1 MILNIGTPCGLY
13 PHNLHLVKESIFD
26 NPFMMLPDFRK
37 NFDIRWHV
45 AIDTLICKKEDIDIN
60 LFNYMD
66 SFTET
71 EDGCWGNQC
80 KNALMENVK
89 EGWVYLCDDDNI
101 IHTDLYTHLLDVLDN
116 SIESEK
122 FITFKHDTGF
132 KFMKILD
139 RESRYSKPII
149 NKDGIQESTCDSGQ
163 VVFHSSEWKPWE
175 VSRGLNKK
183 LYPADHRFY
192 QNAYI
197 ENEDNF
203 YISDHLA
210 TFYNRLKW

>member
-1 MILNIGTPCGLY
+1 
-13 PHNLHLVKESIFD
+13 
-26 NPFMMLPDFRK
+26 
-37 NFDIRWHV
+37 
-45 AIDTLICKKEDIDIN
+45 
-60 LFNYMD
+60 
-66 SFTET
+66 
-71 EDGCWGNQC
+71 
-80 KNALMENVK
+80 MENVK

-149 NKDGIQESTCDSGQ
+149 NEDGIQESTCDSGQ

>member
-1 MILNIGTPCGLY
+1 M
-13 PHNLHLVKESIFD
+13 
-26 NPFMMLPDFRK
+26 
-37 NFDIRWHV
+37 
-45 AIDTLICKKEDIDIN
+45 A
-60 LFNYMD
+60 
-66 SFTET
+66 
-71 EDGCWGNQC
+71 
-80 KNALMENVK
+80 NALKGKTITTTTAILPNEEVAEK
-89 EGWVYLCDDDNI
+89 F
-101 IHTDLYTHLLDVLDN
+101 LDPEALDN
-116 SIESEK
+116 HFE
-122 FITFKHDTGF
+122 FIRIHE
-132 KFMKILD
+132 ILD
-139 RESRYSKPII
+139 PVQLIASSISDDVSVLSGYGNAVYWI
-149 NKDGIQESTCDSGQ
+149 NEDGIQESTCDSGQ